1 MKYLKKRITFHLAL
15 IAEEPTMLRR
25 IVGTKINLLFIILSA
40 IILTTMRNIAKQK
53 KKKLNNKHN
62 KKQICLKKTKM
73 MMGICLW
80 HHKQSVLMN

>member
-1 MKYLKKRITFHLAL
+1 MKYLQKRKTFHLAL

-53 KKKLNNKHN
+53 KKKKLNNKHN
-62 KKQICLKKTKM
+62 NKQKCLKKTK
-73 MMGICLW
+73 
-80 HHKQSVLMN
+80 

>member
-53 KKKLNNKHN
+53 KKLNNKHN
-62 KKQICLKKTKM
+62 NKQKCLKKTKM
-73 MMGICLW
+73 MMSICLW

>member
-1 MKYLKKRITFHLAL
+1 VGSYSSPRENMKYLQKRKTFHLAL

-53 KKKLNNKHN
+53 KKNSTTNITRSKY
-62 KKQICLKKTKM
+62 
-73 MMGICLW
+73 
-80 HHKQSVLMN
+80 V